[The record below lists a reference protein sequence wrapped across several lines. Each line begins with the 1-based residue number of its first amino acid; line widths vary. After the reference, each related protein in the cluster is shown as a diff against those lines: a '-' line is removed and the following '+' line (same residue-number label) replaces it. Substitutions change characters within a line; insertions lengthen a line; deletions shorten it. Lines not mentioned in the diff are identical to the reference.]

1 MNLKGERI
9 LKKLNTKS
17 FVAIGMLSSLSF
29 VLMLIKFPI
38 PPFPAYLTVDFSD
51 IPALIAALMFG
62 PLAAILVELIKN
74 IIDYL
79 MIGSEAGIP
88 IGNFANF
95 LAGIMFVLP
104 TYYVFKKLKMK
115 WGLAVS
121 LIFGSI
127 FMAVFMSVLNYVA
140 ILPAYIILLGWDP
153 MSTSDLRQVV
163 VAAILPFNIIKGLL
177 VTVIFLLI
185 YSRMRNWIDKQVAY
199 RNL

>member
-1 MNLKGERI
+1 M
-9 LKKLNTKS
+9 KKFNTRS

-62 PLAAILVELIKN
+62 PLAAIIVELIKN
-74 IIDYL
+74 ILDYL

-88 IGNFANF
+88 IGNFSNF
-95 LAGIMFVLP
+95 LAGTMFVLP
-104 TYYVFKKLKMK
+104 TYYVFKKLKIK

-121 LIFGSI
+121 LIVGSI

-153 MSTSDLRQVV
+153 MSTSDLRQLV
-163 VAAILPFNIIKGLL
+163 VAAILPFNIIKGLI
-177 VTVIFLLI
+177 VTLIFLLV
-185 YSRMRNWIDKQVAY
+185 YSRMRNWIDKQVVY
-199 RNL
+199 RNI

>member
-1 MNLKGERI
+1 MR
-9 LKKLNTKS
+9 KLNTKS

-29 VLMLIKFPI
+29 ILMLIKFPI

-51 IPALIAALMFG
+51 IPALIAGLMFG
-62 PLAAILVELIKN
+62 PLAAVLVELIKN

-88 IGNFANF
+88 VGNFANF
-95 LAGIMFVLP
+95 IAGIVFVLP
-104 TYYVFKKLKMK
+104 TYYVFKRLNKK

-121 LIFGSI
+121 LIVGTL
-127 FMAVFMSVLNYVA
+127 FMSLFMSFLNYVA

-153 MSTSDLRQVV
+153 MSTSALRQLVM
-163 VAAILPFNIIKGLL
+163 AAILPFNIIKGLI

-185 YSRMRNWIDKQVAY
+185 YARMKNWIEKQAVYKNA
-199 RNL
+199 

>member
-1 MNLKGERI
+1 MR
-9 LKKLNTKS
+9 KLNTKS

-29 VLMLIKFPI
+29 ILMLIKFPI

-51 IPALIAALMFG
+51 IPALIAGLMFG
-62 PLAAILVELIKN
+62 PLAAVLVELIKN

-88 IGNFANF
+88 VGNFANF
-95 LAGIMFVLP
+95 IAGIVFVLP
-104 TYYVFKKLKMK
+104 TYYVFKRLNKK

-121 LIFGSI
+121 LIVGTL
-127 FMAVFMSVLNYVA
+127 FMSLFMSFLNYVA

-153 MSTSDLRQVV
+153 MSTSALRQLV
-163 VAAILPFNIIKGLL
+163 VAAILPFNIIKGLI

-185 YSRMRNWIDKQVAY
+185 YARMKNWIEKQAVYKNA
-199 RNL
+199 

>member
-1 MNLKGERI
+1 MR
-9 LKKLNTKS
+9 KLNTKS

-51 IPALIAALMFG
+51 IPALIAGLMYG
-62 PLAAILVELIKN
+62 PLAAVLVELIKN
-74 IIDYL
+74 FIDYL

-95 LAGIMFVLP
+95 IAGIVFVLP
-104 TYYVFKKLKMK
+104 TYFVFKKLNKN

-121 LIFGSI
+121 LVAGTI
-127 FMAVFMSVLNYVA
+127 FMSVFMSILNYVA

-153 MSTSDLRQVV
+153 MSTSALRQLV
-163 VAAILPFNIIKGLL
+163 VAAILPFNMIKGLI

-185 YSRMRNWIDKQVAY
+185 YTRMRNWIEKQAVYKNA
-199 RNL
+199 

>member
-1 MNLKGERI
+1 M
-9 LKKLNTKS
+9 KKFNTRS

-62 PLAAILVELIKN
+62 PLAAIIVELIKN
-74 IIDYL
+74 ILDYL

-88 IGNFANF
+88 IGNFSNF
-95 LAGIMFVLP
+95 LAGTMFVLP
-104 TYYVFKKLKMK
+104 TYYVFKKLKIK

-121 LIFGSI
+121 LIVGSI
-127 FMAVFMSVLNYVA
+127 FMAVFMSVLNCVA

-153 MSTSDLRQVV
+153 MSTSDLRQLV
-163 VAAILPFNIIKGLL
+163 VAAILPFNIIKGLI
-177 VTVIFLLI
+177 VTLIFLLV
-185 YSRMRNWIDKQVAY
+185 YSRMRNWIDKQVVY
-199 RNL
+199 RNI

>member
-1 MNLKGERI
+1 

-29 VLMLIKFPI
+29 ILMLIKFPI

-51 IPALIAALMFG
+51 IPALVAALMFG
-62 PLAAILVELIKN
+62 PIAAILVELIKN
-74 IIDYL
+74 IIDYV
-79 MIGSEAGIP
+79 MVGSEAGIP

-104 TYYVFKKLKMK
+104 TYYVFKGLRMK

-121 LIFGSI
+121 LVIGTL
-127 FMAVFMSVLNYVA
+127 FMAVFMSILNYVA
-140 ILPAYIILLGWDP
+140 ILPAYILLLGWDP
-153 MSTSDLRQVV
+153 MSTSALRQLV

-177 VTVIFLLI
+177 VAVIFLLM
-185 YSRMRNWIDKQVAY
+185 YSRMRGWIDKQAAY
-199 RNL
+199 RNV